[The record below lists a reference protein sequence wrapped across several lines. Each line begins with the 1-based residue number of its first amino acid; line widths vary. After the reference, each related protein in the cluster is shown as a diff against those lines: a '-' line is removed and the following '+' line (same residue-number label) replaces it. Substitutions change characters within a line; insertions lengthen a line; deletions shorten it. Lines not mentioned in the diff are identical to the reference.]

1 MSFYRRSIWIFG
13 LVSIA
18 LGIALLAQ
26 TARVGGG
33 TIGYTLGILFVALG
47 AGRIFLVNRRR

>member
-1 MSFYRRSIWIFG
+1 MRFYRRSIWVFG
-13 LVSIA
+13 VVSIA

-33 TIGYTLGILFVALG
+33 TIGYALGILFIALG
-47 AGRIFLVNRRR
+47 AGRMYLLRRR

>member
-1 MSFYRRSIWIFG
+1 MGFYRRSIWIFG
-13 LVSIA
+13 VVSIV

-33 TIGYTLGILFVALG
+33 TIGYALGILFVALG
-47 AGRIFLVNRRR
+47 AGRIFLVRRR